1 MTCVGDELTIRNCRL
16 NKFCSGCDFQR
27 DAQVVCSGHIKA
39 RLVGGEHSC
48 AGRLEVRRGLTW
60 GTVCDADLD
69 LATAHLVC
77 RELQC
82 GTAVSTPKGAHFSQG
97 SGLMWTEAFCCVGN
111 ESLLFHCPRG
121 LGHQCGHGQDA
132 GLRCSAGLRARA
144 QRPGGRALR
153 GRAGRIWMDELA
165 CEGHEAA
172 LWRCPSG
179 GWGRHDCGHKED
191 AGVLC
196 SESVALRLRGGAGP
210 CARWLDVFHNG
221 TWGAVCSNAL
231 KDASLSIICQQ
242 LGCGEQGWLESRLD
256 HSSLGTSWVDNIQ
269 CRRLRNS
276 TLWQCPS
283 APWHPHSC
291 THGEE
296 VWITCAGSSGTT
308 TQDSGEVLNCSS
320 MGSCP
325 EEGELCVC
333 GGEDRCS
340 GRVEL
345 WQAGSWGTVCDD
357 SWDLADAEVV
367 CWQLGCGRAV
377 GALAGAAFRPGLG
390 PVWLDEVGCQGNKAS
405 LWGCPAE
412 PWGRG
417 DCGHKEDAGVRCAG
431 PVESSQ
437 APLPSSQGTL
447 PTTVA
452 IIILGALLG
461 LVFSGLAARML
472 LGKLRGRESQGH
484 EEVSEVIYEQILEEW
499 VDSSGANLRP
509 GTSLPGDLPAED
521 MPVITLQ
528 AGGPPQMGQ
537 EPPLQASSGSSYDDM
552 GAACTGL

>member
-1 MTCVGDELTIRNCRL
+1 MKVALWVLGLGIFFLRTRAAPTGGPDDLRLACRPSPCDGVVLVWHEGAWGHVCNWEWMLKEASVVCRQLGCGRAVGVPKYVPLLREAVRPWLHNVSCRGDEASLWG
-16 NKFCSGCDFQR
+16 CSLGPWTKSECLYEW
-27 DAQVVCSGHIKA
+27 VVAALCSRHIKA

-153 GRAGRIWMDELA
+153 GRAGHIWMDELA

-196 SESVALRLRGGAGP
+196 S
-210 CARWLDVFHNG
+210 
-221 TWGAVCSNAL
+221 
-231 KDASLSIICQQ
+231 
-242 LGCGEQGWLESRLD
+242 
-256 HSSLGTSWVDNIQ
+256 
-269 CRRLRNS
+269 
-276 TLWQCPS
+276 
-283 APWHPHSC
+283 
-291 THGEE
+291 
-296 VWITCAGSSGTT
+296 
-308 TQDSGEVLNCSS
+308 
-320 MGSCP
+320 